1 MERCMR
7 SGDHMGPVS
16 SRFLPL
22 VKSMREQSGFTFIW
36 MMLAMLVL
44 ALGTQRVFVSTAQQ
58 HLSAQKRMQT
68 RLLQTYNR
76 ALVSYREASPGTN
89 KQFPLTLQDLLL
101 DKRQLQTRRYM
112 RKLYGDPLQPGVDPL
127 MAWGFVRDAQGRIL
141 SMYSVQL
148 TNQSTSA
155 VTP

>member
-1 MERCMR
+1 MR
-7 SGDHMGPVS
+7 SGDHMRPVN
-16 SRFLPL
+16 SRFIPS
-22 VKSMREQSGFTFIW
+22 VKCRCEQSGFTFIW

-68 RLLQTYNR
+68 RYLQTYNR
-76 ALVSYREASPGTN
+76 ALLSYREASPGTD
-89 KQFPLTLQDLLL
+89 KQYPLTLQDLLL
-101 DKRQLQTRRYM
+101 DKRQLQTRRYL
-112 RKLYGDPLQPGVDPL
+112 RKLYGDPFQPGIDPL

-148 TNQSTSA
+148 GNQSTLQ
-155 VTP
+155 